1 MLVYYEIKSNLLLKT
16 NAPRSHRRTVSCPVD
31 NILTCGAKLSV
42 GITTHY
48 EGNEILLGAQTLIG
62 LRGLYFS
69 EHVGCTHY

>member
-1 MLVYYEIKSNLLLKT
+1 MLRGAIGAQLAVLLT
-16 NAPRSHRRTVSCPVD
+16 

-62 LRGLYFS
+62 LHGLYFS

>member
-1 MLVYYEIKSNLLLKT
+1 MLRGAIGAQLAVPLT
-16 NAPRSHRRTVSCPVD
+16 